1 MRLWISSLT
10 DRAIREGLQ
19 HLRPGNEYD
28 NLYLSAKARSE
39 ADWIVGIN
47 ASQALA
53 VAAGRGV
60 WSLGR
65 VQTPTL
71 AIICSRYLENKAF
84 KPATYFRLK
93 LSTAKEGTEFT
104 VLSTEKF
111 DGREKAEAAR
121 AEVIGARTVRVVNV
135 ERKEARNSR
144 LSCTT

>member
-1 MRLWISSLT
+1 MRGKSSSRYKLEQITEKIEKNNDLIRRIGKDLEDVYKRQFVRLWISSLT

-71 AIICSRYLENKAF
+71 AII
-84 KPATYFRLK
+84 
-93 LSTAKEGTEFT
+93 LSLIHIF
-104 VLSTEKF
+104 
-111 DGREKAEAAR
+111 
-121 AEVIGARTVRVVNV
+121 
-135 ERKEARNSR
+135 
-144 LSCTT
+144 SC

>member
-1 MRLWISSLT
+1 MDQQP
-10 DRAIREGLQ
+10 DRPGHPRGLQ

-121 AEVIGARTVRVVNV
+121 AEVIGARTVRIVNV
-135 ERKEARNSR
+135 ERKEPGNSR